1 MKNQKIYYIQ
11 YIDNF
16 FKPCKDTIET
26 IIPYNFKFTYSS
38 NKNEII
44 PGSPIF
50 LENNSKVIGIQ
61 TSILN
66 MNEKYGN
73 FIEPIINSLKNN
85 YEEKNYRNKKY
96 ERVFKN
102 KKKEGN
108 GEYKNDFIDG
118 NEILSNNDYIITNRG
133 NFINDMFD
141 KRNNSEEM
149 EVNNEIINQFDI
161 NNRESINDFEEKELF
176 NDDNK
181 SKKNKFNK
189 KYILFGFG
197 VLILLS
203 LFFVLLKFLPKKKK
217 KPEDENENNC
227 LSDYELIDGYC
238 LSYSF
243 KAIYF
248 TNSNNETISLINS
261 NYTPDIFKI
270 KIDNNYI
277 NSTSEYTFN
286 SKGDHIIYSISN
298 KIK

>member
-1 MKNQKIYYIQ
+1 
-11 YIDNF
+11 
-16 FKPCKDTIET
+16 
-26 IIPYNFKFTYSS
+26 
-38 NKNEII
+38 
-44 PGSPIF
+44 
-50 LENNSKVIGIQ
+50 
-61 TSILN
+61 

-217 KPEDENENNC
+217 NLKMKMKTIA
-227 LSDYELIDGYC
+227 YLIM
-238 LSYSF
+238 
-243 KAIYF
+243 
-248 TNSNNETISLINS
+248 N
-261 NYTPDIFKI
+261 
-270 KIDNNYI
+270 
-277 NSTSEYTFN
+277 
-286 SKGDHIIYSISN
+286 
-298 KIK
+298 

>member
-1 MKNQKIYYIQ
+1 M
-11 YIDNF
+11 
-16 FKPCKDTIET
+16 KDTIET
-26 IIPYNFKFTYSS
+26 IIPYNFKITYSS

-217 KPEDENENNC
+217 NLKMKMKTIA
-227 LSDYELIDGYC
+227 YLIM
-238 LSYSF
+238 
-243 KAIYF
+243 
-248 TNSNNETISLINS
+248 N
-261 NYTPDIFKI
+261 
-270 KIDNNYI
+270 
-277 NSTSEYTFN
+277 
-286 SKGDHIIYSISN
+286 
-298 KIK
+298 